1 MGRSPGSASPKGVSA
16 RPLLRWHR
24 LCPSPLQAQN
34 VYTGDVISGLRTET
48 NFTVVINPSGVVMWY
63 LYPVRNL
70 GSPQQ

>member
-1 MGRSPGSASPKGVSA
+1 MPYYYRTSLTQLNFTGSG
-16 RPLLRWHR
+16 LHE
-24 LCPSPLQAQN
+24 AQN

-63 LYPVRNL
+63 LYPVRKL

>member
-1 MGRSPGSASPKGVSA
+1 MSQSPGSTSSKGVSA
-16 RPLLRWHR
+16 RPFLWWHW

-63 LYPVRNL
+63 LYPVSKL